1 MSENQESKAVL
12 KSTGTVGGGQIINI
26 LISLVKTKIIA
37 VILGT
42 SGVGIVGILT
52 TATEMI
58 RNVAGLGLSF
68 SGVRDIS
75 IADGSNDI
83 NNVSRIVKIFNKWV
97 MISAFLGAFI
107 TIIFSLP
114 ISKFLFKNNNYTFG
128 VALLS
133 ASVFFMTISSGF
145 TAVMQGKRSIS
156 LMAKSSIV
164 SNFIGSFFSIAL
176 YMLMGEKAIIPSLIL
191 GSFVSFLVT
200 YHFYKKLKIP
210 KYKKISFS
218 ESWLSAK
225 GMIKI
230 GIFTIIVSVFD
241 QLMSL
246 LLRGFISDKLGVD
259 GVGLFTAAN
268 TIATMYLSIV
278 LGAMAGDYYPKLSSI
293 YNDNKKLNIAVNTQL
308 YIVLLLA
315 SPIIIGMV
323 GFADIAIKLLYS
335 LKFLGAVA
343 ILKWQVMG
351 DFFKIISW
359 ACGYVFLAKGLG
371 KLYILFS
378 VSYTIIYLLII
389 YLAWDYYGFFS
400 IGLSFFIAQFFA
412 MLFTYLYSYF
422 KFKITI
428 SIKNIKV
435 IFISSVLLIVAFCSH
450 EYFSGIFRF
459 ILSVFALC
467 FSVCYSLYNLNSIM
481 DVKEVFNRIMKK
493 K

>member
-42 SGVGIVGILT
+42 SGVGVVGILT
-52 TATEMI
+52 TATDMI
-58 RNVAGLGLSF
+58 RSIAGLGLPF

-75 IADGSNDI
+75 IADGQKDGVE
-83 NNVSRIVKIFNKWV
+83 VSKIVQIFNKWV
-97 MISAFLGAFI
+97 FISALLGAFI
-107 TIIFSLP
+107 TILFSLP
-114 ISKFLFKNNNYTFG
+114 LSRFLFNDSSYTFG
-128 VALLS
+128 IAFLS
-133 ASVFFMTISSGF
+133 VSIIFSTLSSGF
-145 TAVMQGKRSIS
+145 TTVMQGKRAIS
-156 LMAKSSIV
+156 MMAKSTMI
-164 SNFIGSFFSIAL
+164 SNLGGSFFSVIIYL
-176 YMLMGEKAIIPSLIL
+176 VMKEDGIIPSLIVA
-191 GSFVSFLVT
+191 GFVSFVVT
-200 YHFYKKLKIP
+200 YYFYKKLAIP
-210 KYKKISFS
+210 DYKKVSLS

-230 GIFTIIVSVFD
+230 GVFTIIVSVFD

-246 LLRGFISDKLGVD
+246 ALRGFISDKVGVD

-293 YNDNKKLNIAVNTQL
+293 HDDNKKLHRAVNTQL
-308 YIVLLLA
+308 YIVLLLG

-323 GFADIAIKLLYS
+323 GFADIAIGLLYS
-335 LKFLGAVA
+335 SKFLGAVA

-378 VSYTIIYLLII
+378 ISYTIIYMGII
-389 YLAWDYYGFFS
+389 YIGWDYYGFFG

-412 MLFTYLYSYF
+412 MLFTYLYSYV
-422 KFKITI
+422 KFGIYI
-428 SIKNIKV
+428 SINNIKV
-435 IFISSVLLIVAFCSH
+435 ISIVSVFLIIAFCSH
-450 EYFSGIFRF
+450 EYFTGIFRF

-467 FSVCYSLYNLNSIM
+467 FSVGYSLYNLNSIM
-481 DVKEVFNRIMKK
+481 DLRGVFNRIMKK
-493 K
+493 N